1 MASVN
6 KAILVGNLGAD
17 PDLRYTQSQASVC
30 TLSIATTDRR
40 KNKAGDVV
48 EYTEWHRV
56 IVWNRQADACSQY
69 LRKGSSVYVEGRIST
84 RSWEDQKTG
93 QKRYTTEVVAERV
106 QFLGGKRQDNAKQGY
121 AQPQQA
127 QAPHQGSPTQ
137 GQAQHSE
144 QGYAAPMVDTT
155 DIDGIPF

>member
-40 KNKAGDVV
+40 KDKEGNAL

-56 IVWNRQADACSQY
+56 IVWNRQADACSKY
-69 LRKGSSVYVEGRIST
+69 LRKGSSIYVEGRIAT
-84 RSWEDQKTG
+84 RSWDDVKTG
-93 QKRYTTEVVAERV
+93 QKRYTTEIVAERV
-106 QFLGGKRQDNAKQGY
+106 QFLGGKRQDQPQQGY
-121 AQPQQA
+121 AQQPHQGGAPQA
-127 QAPHQGSPTQ
+127 QAHGATQ
-137 GQAQHSE
+137 D
-144 QGYAAPMVDTT
+144 MDTSHL
-155 DIDGIPF
+155 DDMPF